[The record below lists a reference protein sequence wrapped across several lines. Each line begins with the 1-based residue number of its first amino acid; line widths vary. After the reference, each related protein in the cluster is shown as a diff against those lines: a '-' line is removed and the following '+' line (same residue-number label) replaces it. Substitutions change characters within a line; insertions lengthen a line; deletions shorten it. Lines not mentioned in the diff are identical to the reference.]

1 MRMRSGGED
10 DGGRGAKKRFSGR
23 SVEYGENAQSKLD
36 AVRWIAST
44 ENVSTENISNKNIA
58 LRDLERRRFNVNP
71 YLDFIRY
78 TNHHECYQWR
88 KTAKKC

>member
-1 MRMRSGGED
+1 MYHGD
-10 DGGRGAKKRFSGR
+10 DGGRGAKRRFSR
-23 SVEYGENAQSKLD
+23 RCVEYGENAQSKLD
-36 AVRWIAST
+36 AFRWIAST
-44 ENVSTENISNKNIA
+44 ENVIIENKNIA

-78 TNHHECYQWR
+78 TNHHECYQWK